1 MAFVVILAAGSG
13 TRFGADHPK
22 QLAQVSGKTLLE
34 YSLGTFNQHPKI
46 KGITVVSSKNYL
58 DVIREISL
66 SKFNKVHSVIVGGET
81 RSESSFLGLQE
92 IKENNNPKVLIHD
105 SARPF
110 VSVDI
115 ITRCIDALDSFD
127 AVSATVPSSDTLFE
141 VNDKNVVSIPNRA
154 SIVNAQTPQGFRLDT
169 ILGAYQKFNNKQSVI
184 ATDDCGIVSMFSPE
198 TSIGIV
204 EGSQTNI
211 KVTFPSDLAYAQI
224 LSQEVK

>member
-22 QLAQVSGKTLLE
+22 QLVKISGKTLLE
-34 YSLGTFNQHPKI
+34 YSLETFDQHPQI
-46 KGITVVSSKNYL
+46 KGITVVSSKSCL

-66 SKFNKVHSVIVGGET
+66 SKFNKVSSVIVGGET
-81 RSESSFLGLQE
+81 RSESSYLGIQQ
-92 IKENNNPKVLIHD
+92 IKESNNPKVLIHD
-105 SARPF
+105 VARPF

-127 AVSATVPSSDTLFE
+127 AVSAAVPSSDTLFK
-141 VNDKNVVSIPNRA
+141 VNDGNVVSIPDRA
-154 SIVNAQTPQGFRLDT
+154 SMMNAQTPQGFRHET
-169 ILGAYQKFNNKQSVI
+169 ILGAYQKFNDRQSVLP
-184 ATDDCGIVSMFSPE
+184 TDDCGIISMFSPE
-198 TSIGIV
+198 TSIGIF

-211 KVTFPSDLAYAQI
+211 KITFPSDLVYAQT